1 MKHPETGSFITREV
15 WGEQAWPSEQAWLD
29 YHRDREIQRV
39 AALDAAGMGGVGN
52 GDGGY

>member
-1 MKHPETGSFITREV
+1 VKNPETGAFITREV

-29 YHRDREIQRV
+29 YRRMRELERV
-39 AALDAAGMGGVGN
+39 AIRSMGGVGN